1 VDTYK
6 KKLSEDILKAITNF
20 GKITGVEVFNIE
32 FERVAIS
39 TLEYPYD
46 TILIHKIDFTLK

>member
-1 VDTYK
+1 MDTYK